1 MNTTEPLSAE
11 ELQSLKQ
18 AMGLTR
24 NLIYFVGGGLA
35 VMLLLAPSVI
45 SGLNSVIIIGGVLLT
60 IVVMI
65 WAMRALLGRMRQDI
79 QNGVKLV
86 QIAQV
91 EEKRMVNGTAP
102 AVVLAGEEQLITT
115 ESYNS
120 LAVGDRV
127 QLEVTPISRTFI
139 RIQKL

>member
-11 ELQSLKQ
+11 ERQTLKQ
-18 AMGLTR
+18 AMGFTR
-24 NLIYFVGGGLA
+24 NLIYLVGGGFA

-45 SGLNSVIIIGGVLLT
+45 SGLNSVIIIIGLLLT

>member
-1 MNTTEPLSAE
+1 
-11 ELQSLKQ
+11 
-18 AMGLTR
+18 MGLTR